1 LVVATC
7 RYLVEDV
14 ARAVDTYTTRLDFEL
29 VTAMGDAFAM
39 VKRDDLTLWLSGP
52 KSSAAR
58 AMADGT
64 SPEPGGWNRIVFEV
78 DDIDNEVL
86 RLGDLGVTFRN
97 AVVRGPGGAQVL
109 MEDGEGNL
117 IELFEPAR

>member
-1 LVVATC
+1 VAIC

-29 VTAMGDAFAM
+29 VTVMGDAFAM
-39 VKRDDLTLWLSGP
+39 VKRDDLTVWLSGP
-52 KSSAAR
+52 QSSAAR
-58 AMADGT
+58 AMADGA
-64 SPEPGGWNRIVFEV
+64 SPGPGGWNRIVFEV
-78 DDIDNEVL
+78 PDIDNEVV

>member
-1 LVVATC
+1 MATC

-58 AMADGT
+58 AMADGAG
-64 SPEPGGWNRIVFEV
+64 PEPGGWNRIVFEV

>member
-1 LVVATC
+1 MATC

-14 ARAVDTYTTRLDFEL
+14 ARAVDTYATRLDFEL

-58 AMADGT
+58 AMADGA